1 VLRVRQKVLGAPL
14 VILLTASQG
23 QRQQFMHEL
32 TRFLEQTRKEQR
44 FRLLNQI
51 PSLEEYWSFRMGSS
65 AVGLVV
71 AVQE

>member
-1 VLRVRQKVLGAPL
+1 
-14 VILLTASQG
+14 
-23 QRQQFMHEL
+23 MHEL